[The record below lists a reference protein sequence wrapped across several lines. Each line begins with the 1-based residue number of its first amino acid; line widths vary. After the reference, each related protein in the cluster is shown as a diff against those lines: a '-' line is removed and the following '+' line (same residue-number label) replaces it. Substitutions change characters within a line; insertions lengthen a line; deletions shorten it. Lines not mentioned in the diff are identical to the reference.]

1 MDYKQL
7 ALSSGVVLISMTVAG
22 MIISLLS
29 TLLQCSKVG
38 FGTAALQG
46 LFSSILPT
54 IAYALASYSEAVR
67 RPFSSVFET
76 FGIQSETASFLGI
89 GYLVMITSWVSV
101 VSNINKSEKAVC
113 KPDLKE
119 MTDFKRKLMAEL
131 AQKEKEKQINSEK
144 PTGLK

>member
-7 ALSSGVVLISMTVAG
+7 ALSSGVVLISMTLAG

-29 TLLQCSKVG
+29 TQLQCSKVG

-46 LFSSILPT
+46 LFSSVLPT
-54 IAYALASYSEAVR
+54 IAYALASYSDMVR
-67 RPFSSVFET
+67 RPFSSAFET
-76 FGIQSETASFLGI
+76 FGVNPESSKFLGI

-113 KPDLKE
+113 KPDLAE
-119 MTDFKRKLMAEL
+119 MTEFKRKLMADL
-131 AQKEKEKQINSEK
+131 AQKEREKQLNSEK
-144 PTGLK
+144 K